1 MKPTSLDGVEF
12 RANAIDATLSPRP
25 EVASRRRHRR
35 DRVKFNED
43 AASAPGYSLAAYRI
57 ALKFAPATGSSILM
71 LTTKWASPRNF
82 DNGTSFPLKGSVTS
96 KSFAGAG
103 CVSAAGGAAAASAV
117 GAAAGGASS
126 ANACS
131 ATRPALAPA
140 LQRIAARRSRARP
153 VAGLAARAK
162 TAIRAKVLRAI
173 AADNESVADR
183 NLYGDAAPLKEVFD
197 ALPSLDWQI

>member
-1 MKPTSLDGVEF
+1 MPCSVGT
-12 RANAIDATLSPRP
+12 AHTL
-25 EVASRRRHRR
+25 
-35 DRVKFNED
+35 K
-43 AASAPGYSLAAYRI
+43 PGYSFAAYRI
-57 ALKFAPATGSSILM
+57 ALKLAPATGSSILM
-71 LTTKWASPRNF
+71 FTTKWASPRNF
-82 DNGTSFPLKGSVTS
+82 DKGTSFPLKGSVTS

-103 CVSAAGGAAAASAV
+103 FGSAAG
-117 GAAAGGASS
+117 AGGASA

-162 TAIRAKVLRAI
+162 TAIRAKVLHAI

-183 NLYGDAAPLKEVFD
+183 DSTA
-197 ALPSLDWQI
+197 